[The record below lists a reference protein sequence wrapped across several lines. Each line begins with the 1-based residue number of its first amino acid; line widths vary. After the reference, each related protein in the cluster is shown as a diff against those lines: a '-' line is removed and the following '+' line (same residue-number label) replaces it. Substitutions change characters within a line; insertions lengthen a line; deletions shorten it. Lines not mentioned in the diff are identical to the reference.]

1 MLPLLLVLSPL
12 VQLAEAAPTNTTSE
26 SPAYDATACS
36 YRSVWTILA
45 TCALTMLVCV
55 WNATYPNIVRTEK
68 WYTVAL
74 HRGVLGVV
82 TLLFPEFTTAR
93 AVLEWSPDEICNV
106 SDQKWTRTHGFFAL
120 MGGFVVQKDGEEK
133 TVRTIRGLQCLKLK
147 GGTIGVHP
155 TRKQINDRSKSDGL
169 GNVILV
175 LQLLWFV
182 LQVIA
187 RGSNHIAITLLEID
201 TLALAVLSLPLF
213 FFWYSKPMAAAYPH
227 VFYWKDVQKASSYVT
242 RFFLHVMQ
250 RSSPDGASDGQTLL
264 WEVIS
269 FQYWRN
275 EIGGKG
281 LDVDDGNS
289 LDVKLPP
296 ETTNDGME
304 TCMVVMLIV
313 WVIFGGLHLIA
324 WDFQFPSQ
332 AERIIWCVASL
343 TLITSP
349 CILSLCT
356 VLEKAVGRAVFPQ
369 NIWRY
374 LVSFGIVARLALLI
388 TMLASLRDLPASAYQ
403 TVSWTSYAPHL

>member
-26 SPAYDATACS
+26 SPAYDGTACS
-36 YRSVWTILA
+36 YRSVWSILA
-45 TCALTMLVCV
+45 TCALTMLICV
-55 WNATYPNIVRTEK
+55 WNATYPNIVRTEQ
-68 WYTVAL
+68 WYTIAL

-93 AVLEWSPDEICNV
+93 AVLEWRYAGRIRDDF

-169 GNVILV
+169 GNMILV

-227 VFYWKDVQKASSYVT
+227 VFYWKDVQRASSS
-242 RFFLHVMQ
+242 L
-250 RSSPDGASDGQTLL
+250 DGASDGQTLL
-264 WEVIS
+264 WEDIVAS
-269 FQYWRN
+269 NERSWRN

-281 LDVDDGNS
+281 LDDDDGKLDGKDTVDDG
-289 LDVKLPP
+289 
-296 ETTNDGME
+296 ME
-304 TCMVVMLIV
+304 PCMVVMLIV

-324 WDFQFPSQ
+324 WNFQFPSQ
-332 AERIIWCVASL
+332 AEKIIWRVASL

-356 VLEKAVGRAVFPQ
+356 VLEKAAGRAIFPQ

-374 LVSFGIVARLALLI
+374 LVSLGIVARLALLI

-403 TVSWTSYAPHL
+403 TVSWTSSAPHL